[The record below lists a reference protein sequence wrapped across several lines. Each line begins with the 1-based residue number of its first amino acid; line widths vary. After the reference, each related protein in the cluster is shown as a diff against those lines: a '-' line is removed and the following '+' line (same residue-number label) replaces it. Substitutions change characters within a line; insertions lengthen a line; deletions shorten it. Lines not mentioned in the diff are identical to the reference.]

1 MQHKN
6 RSCFRIIAALL
17 IVVGVCVSGYPVIAT
32 IYNDHRQAKAV
43 AIQKDTVAEVDD
55 DQKND
60 MLENAQEYNER
71 LNSLS
76 VPLAQYKEVDGYD
89 SALNVD
95 GHGMMG
101 YLTIP
106 KINVEIPIYHG
117 TENSALGSGA
127 GHLEGSSLPIGGEG
141 NRPVLCS
148 HRGVPG
154 LRLFTDLDQLD
165 IGDMFSVTVLGKTM
179 EYQVCDVSVIE
190 PDDYESLKAHKD
202 EDMVSLLTCPPYGIN
217 TQRLVV
223 TGKRVIHNEDV
234 ISGKVDNNHPAKNE
248 VTENTCNTIS
258 FITTAFVTLVI
269 IVSILII
276 VEAWIFFKKR

>member
-1 MQHKN
+1 MQHKKQ
-6 RSCFRIIAALL
+6 SCFGIIAVLM
-17 IVVGVCVSGYPVIAT
+17 ITSGVCVGGYPVIAT
-32 IYNDHRQAKAV
+32 IYNDQRQAKAV
-43 AIQKDTVAEVDD
+43 AIQQDTVAEVDD
-55 DQKND
+55 DQKNE
-60 MLENAQEYNER
+60 MLEDAQDYNER

-76 VPLAQYKEVDGYD
+76 VPLAQYKEIDGYD

-127 GHLEGSSLPIGGEG
+127 GHLEGSSLPIGGKG

-148 HRGVPG
+148 HRGIPG

-165 IGDMFSVTVLGKTM
+165 IGDMFSVTVLWKTT

-202 EDMVSLLTCPPYGIN
+202 EDMVSLLTCTPYGIN

-223 TGKRVIHNEDV
+223 TGKRVIQNEDV
-234 ISGKVDNNHPAKNE
+234 ISGKVDNNHPIRNK
-248 VTENTCNTIS
+248 VTENTCNTVS
-258 FITTAFVTLVI
+258 FVTIVVTLAI
-269 IVSILII
+269 IVSVLIG

>member
-1 MQHKN
+1 M
-6 RSCFRIIAALL
+6 ITA
-17 IVVGVCVSGYPVIAT
+17 GVCVGGYPVIAT
-32 IYNDHRQAKAV
+32 IYNDQRQAKAV
-43 AIQKDTVAEVDD
+43 AIQQDTVAEVDD
-55 DQKND
+55 DQKNK
-60 MLENAQEYNER
+60 MLEDAQDYNER

-76 VPLAQYKEVDGYD
+76 VPLAQYKEIDGYD

-117 TENSALGSGA
+117 IENSALGSGA
-127 GHLEGSSLPIGGEG
+127 GHLEGSSLPIGGKG

-165 IGDMFSVTVLGKTM
+165 IGDMFSVTVLGKTT

-190 PDDYESLKAHKD
+190 PDDYESLKANKD
-202 EDMVSLLTCPPYGIN
+202 EDMVSLLTCTPYGIN

-223 TGKRVIHNEDV
+223 TGKRVIQNEDV
-234 ISGKVDNNHPAKNE
+234 ISGKVDNNHPTRNE
-248 VTENTCNTIS
+248 VTENTCNTVS
-258 FITTAFVTLVI
+258 FVTIVVTLAI
-269 IVSILII
+269 IVSVLII
-276 VEAWIFFKKR
+276 VVEAWIFFKKR

>member
-1 MQHKN
+1 MQHKKQ
-6 RSCFRIIAALL
+6 SYFGIIAVLMITA
-17 IVVGVCVSGYPVIAT
+17 GVCVGGYPVIAT
-32 IYNDHRQAKAV
+32 IYNDQRQAKAV
-43 AIQKDTVAEVDD
+43 AIQQDTVAEVDD
-55 DQKND
+55 DQKNE
-60 MLENAQEYNER
+60 MLEDAQDYNER

-76 VPLAQYKEVDGYD
+76 VPLAQYKEIDGYD

-127 GHLEGSSLPIGGEG
+127 GHLEGSSLPIGGKG

-202 EDMVSLLTCPPYGIN
+202 EDMVSLLTCTPYGIN

-223 TGKRVIHNEDV
+223 TGKRVIQNEDV
-234 ISGKVDNNHPAKNE
+234 ISGKVDNNHPTRNE
-248 VTENTCNTIS
+248 VTENTCNTVS
-258 FITTAFVTLVI
+258 FVTIVVTLAI
-269 IVSILII
+269 IVSVLII

>member
-1 MQHKN
+1 MQHKKQ
-6 RSCFRIIAALL
+6 SCFGIIAVLM
-17 IVVGVCVSGYPVIAT
+17 ITSGVCVGGYPVIAT
-32 IYNDHRQAKAV
+32 IYNDQRQAKAV
-43 AIQKDTVAEVDD
+43 AIQQDTVAEVDD
-55 DQKND
+55 DQKNE
-60 MLENAQEYNER
+60 MLEDAQDYNER

-76 VPLAQYKEVDGYD
+76 VPLAQYKEIDGYE

-127 GHLEGSSLPIGGEG
+127 GHLEGSSLPIGGKG

-148 HRGVPG
+148 HRGIPG

-165 IGDMFSVTVLGKTM
+165 IGDMFSVTVLGKTT

-202 EDMVSLLTCPPYGIN
+202 EDMVSLLTCTPYGIN

-223 TGKRVIHNEDV
+223 TGKRVIQNEDV
-234 ISGKVDNNHPAKNE
+234 ISGKVDNNHPIRNK
-248 VTENTCNTIS
+248 VTENTCNTVS
-258 FITTAFVTLVI
+258 FVTIVVTLAI
-269 IVSILII
+269 IVSVLIV

>member
-1 MQHKN
+1 M
-6 RSCFRIIAALL
+6 ITA
-17 IVVGVCVSGYPVIAT
+17 GVCVGGYPVIAT
-32 IYNDHRQAKAV
+32 IYNDQRQAKAV
-43 AIQKDTVAEVDD
+43 AIQQDTVAEVDD
-55 DQKND
+55 DQKNE
-60 MLENAQEYNER
+60 MLEDAKDYNER

-76 VPLAQYKEVDGYD
+76 VPLAQYKEIDGYD

-127 GHLEGSSLPIGGEG
+127 GHLEGSSLPIGGKG

-165 IGDMFSVTVLGKTM
+165 IGDMFSVTVLGKTT

-202 EDMVSLLTCPPYGIN
+202 EDMVSLLTCTPYGIN

-223 TGKRVIHNEDV
+223 TGKRVIQNEDV
-234 ISGKVDNNHPAKNE
+234 ISGKVDNNHLTRNE
-248 VTENTCNTIS
+248 VTENTCNTVS
-258 FITTAFVTLVI
+258 FVTIVVTSAI
-269 IVSILII
+269 IVSVLII
-276 VEAWIFFKKR
+276 VEAWIVFKKR

>member
-1 MQHKN
+1 MQHKKQ
-6 RSCFRIIAALL
+6 SCFEIIAVLM
-17 IVVGVCVSGYPVIAT
+17 ITSGVCVGGYPVIAT
-32 IYNDHRQAKAV
+32 IYNDQRQAKAV
-43 AIQKDTVAEVDD
+43 AIQQDTVAEVDD
-55 DQKND
+55 DQKNK
-60 MLENAQEYNER
+60 MLEDAQDYNER

-76 VPLAQYKEVDGYD
+76 VPLAQYKEIDGYD

-117 TENSALGSGA
+117 IENSALGSGA
-127 GHLEGSSLPIGGEG
+127 GHLEGSSLPIGGKG

-148 HRGVPG
+148 HRGIPG

-165 IGDMFSVTVLGKTM
+165 IGDMFSVTVLGKTT

-202 EDMVSLLTCPPYGIN
+202 EDMVSLLTCTPYGIN

-223 TGKRVIHNEDV
+223 TGKRVIQNEDV
-234 ISGKVDNNHPAKNE
+234 ISGKVDNNHPIRNK
-248 VTENTCNTIS
+248 VTENTCNTVS
-258 FITTAFVTLVI
+258 FVTIVVTLAI
-269 IVSILII
+269 IVSVLIV

>member
-1 MQHKN
+1 MQHKKQ
-6 RSCFRIIAALL
+6 SCFGIIAVLM
-17 IVVGVCVSGYPVIAT
+17 ITSGVCVGGYPVIAT
-32 IYNDHRQAKAV
+32 IYNDQRQAKAV
-43 AIQKDTVAEVDD
+43 AIQQDTVAEVDD
-55 DQKND
+55 DQKNE
-60 MLENAQEYNER
+60 MLEDAQDYNER

-76 VPLAQYKEVDGYD
+76 VPLAQYKEIDGYD

-127 GHLEGSSLPIGGEG
+127 GHLEGSSLPIGGKG

-148 HRGVPG
+148 HRGIPG

-165 IGDMFSVTVLGKTM
+165 IGDMFSVTVLGKTT

-202 EDMVSLLTCPPYGIN
+202 EDMVSLLTCTPYGIN

-223 TGKRVIHNEDV
+223 TGKRVIQNEDV
-234 ISGKVDNNHPAKNE
+234 ISGKVDNNHPIRNK
-248 VTENTCNTIS
+248 VTENTCNTVS
-258 FITTAFVTLVI
+258 FVTIVVTLAI
-269 IVSILII
+269 IVSVLIV

>member
-1 MQHKN
+1 MQHKKQ
-6 RSCFRIIAALL
+6 SCFGIIAVLM
-17 IVVGVCVSGYPVIAT
+17 ITSGVCVGGYPVIAT
-32 IYNDHRQAKAV
+32 IYNDQRQAKAV
-43 AIQKDTVAEVDD
+43 AIQQDTVAEVDD
-55 DQKND
+55 DQKNE
-60 MLENAQEYNER
+60 MLEDAQDYNER

-76 VPLAQYKEVDGYD
+76 VPLAQYKEIDGYD

-127 GHLEGSSLPIGGEG
+127 GHLEGSSLPIGGKG

-148 HRGVPG
+148 HRGIPG

-165 IGDMFSVTVLGKTM
+165 IGDMFSVTVLGKTT

-202 EDMVSLLTCPPYGIN
+202 EDMVSLLTCTPYGIN

-223 TGKRVIHNEDV
+223 TGKRVIQNEDV
-234 ISGKVDNNHPAKNE
+234 ISGKVDNNHPIRNK
-248 VTENTCNTIS
+248 VTENTCNTVS
-258 FITTAFVTLVI
+258 FVTIVVTLAI
-269 IVSILII
+269 IVSVLIG

>member
-1 MQHKN
+1 MQHKKQ
-6 RSCFRIIAALL
+6 SYFGIIAVLMITA
-17 IVVGVCVSGYPVIAT
+17 GVCVGGYPVIAT
-32 IYNDHRQAKAV
+32 IYNDQRQAKAV
-43 AIQKDTVAEVDD
+43 AIQQDTVAEVDD
-55 DQKND
+55 DQKNE
-60 MLENAQEYNER
+60 MLEDAQDYNER

-76 VPLAQYKEVDGYD
+76 VPLAQYKEIDGYD

-127 GHLEGSSLPIGGEG
+127 GHLEGSSLPIGGKG

-154 LRLFTDLDQLD
+154 LRLFTDLEQLD

-202 EDMVSLLTCPPYGIN
+202 EDMVSLLTCTPYGIN

-223 TGKRVIHNEDV
+223 TGKRVIQNEDV
-234 ISGKVDNNHPAKNE
+234 ISGKVDNNHPIRNK
-248 VTENTCNTIS
+248 VTENTCNTVS
-258 FITTAFVTLVI
+258 FVTIVVTLAI
-269 IVSILII
+269 IVSVLIV

>member
-1 MQHKN
+1 MQHKKQ
-6 RSCFRIIAALL
+6 SCFGIIAVLM
-17 IVVGVCVSGYPVIAT
+17 ITSGVCVGGYPVIAT
-32 IYNDHRQAKAV
+32 IYNDQRQAKAV
-43 AIQKDTVAEVDD
+43 AIQQDTVAEVDD
-55 DQKND
+55 DQKNE
-60 MLENAQEYNER
+60 MLEDAQDYNER

-76 VPLAQYKEVDGYD
+76 VPLAQYKEIDGYD

-127 GHLEGSSLPIGGEG
+127 GHLEGSSLPIGGKG

-165 IGDMFSVTVLGKTM
+165 IGDMFSVTVLGKTT

-202 EDMVSLLTCPPYGIN
+202 EDMVSLLTCTPYGIN

-223 TGKRVIHNEDV
+223 TGKRVIQNEDV
-234 ISGKVDNNHPAKNE
+234 ISGKVDNNHPTRNE
-248 VTENTCNTIS
+248 VTENTCNTVS
-258 FITTAFVTLVI
+258 FVTIVVTLAI
-269 IVSILII
+269 IVSVLII
-276 VEAWIFFKKR
+276 VEAWIVFKKR

>member
-1 MQHKN
+1 MQHKKQ
-6 RSCFRIIAALL
+6 SCFGIIAVLM
-17 IVVGVCVSGYPVIAT
+17 ITSGVCVGGYPVIAT
-32 IYNDHRQAKAV
+32 IYNDQRQAKAV
-43 AIQKDTVAEVDD
+43 AIQQDTVAEVDD
-55 DQKND
+55 DQKNE
-60 MLENAQEYNER
+60 MLEDAQDYNER

-76 VPLAQYKEVDGYD
+76 VPLAQYKEIDGYD

-127 GHLEGSSLPIGGEG
+127 GHLEGSSLPIGGKG

-148 HRGVPG
+148 HRGIPG

-165 IGDMFSVTVLGKTM
+165 IGDMFSVTVLGKTT

-202 EDMVSLLTCPPYGIN
+202 EDMVSLLTCTPYGIN

-223 TGKRVIHNEDV
+223 TGKRVIQNEDV
-234 ISGKVDNNHPAKNE
+234 ISGKVDNNHPIRNK
-248 VTENTCNTIS
+248 VTENTCNTVS
-258 FITTAFVTLVI
+258 FVTIVVTLAI
-269 IVSILII
+269 IVSVLII
-276 VEAWIFFKKR
+276 VEAWIVFKKR

>member
-1 MQHKN
+1 MQHKKQ
-6 RSCFRIIAALL
+6 SCFGIIAVLM
-17 IVVGVCVSGYPVIAT
+17 ITSGVCVGGYPVIAT
-32 IYNDHRQAKAV
+32 IYNDQRQAKAV
-43 AIQKDTVAEVDD
+43 AIQQDTVAEVDD
-55 DQKND
+55 DQKNE
-60 MLENAQEYNER
+60 MLEDAQDYNER

-76 VPLAQYKEVDGYD
+76 VPLAQYKEIDGYD

-127 GHLEGSSLPIGGEG
+127 GHLEGSSLPIGGKG

-165 IGDMFSVTVLGKTM
+165 IGDMFSVTVLGKTT

-202 EDMVSLLTCPPYGIN
+202 EDMVSLLTCTPYGIN

-223 TGKRVIHNEDV
+223 TGKRVIQNEDV
-234 ISGKVDNNHPAKNE
+234 ISGKVDNNHPIRNK
-248 VTENTCNTIS
+248 VTENTCNTVS
-258 FITTAFVTLVI
+258 FVTIVVTLAI
-269 IVSILII
+269 IVSVLIV

>member
-1 MQHKN
+1 MQHKKQ
-6 RSCFRIIAALL
+6 SCFEIIAVLM
-17 IVVGVCVSGYPVIAT
+17 ITSGVCVGGYPVIAT
-32 IYNDHRQAKAV
+32 IYNDQRQAKAV
-43 AIQKDTVAEVDD
+43 AIQQDTVAEVDD
-55 DQKND
+55 DQKNE
-60 MLENAQEYNER
+60 MLEDAQDYNER

-76 VPLAQYKEVDGYD
+76 VPLAQYKEIDGYE

-127 GHLEGSSLPIGGEG
+127 GHLEGSSLPIGGKG

-148 HRGVPG
+148 HRGIPG

-165 IGDMFSVTVLGKTM
+165 IGDMFSVTVLGKTT

-202 EDMVSLLTCPPYGIN
+202 EDMVSLLTCTPYGIN

-223 TGKRVIHNEDV
+223 TGKRVIQNEDV
-234 ISGKVDNNHPAKNE
+234 ISGKVDNNHPIRNK
-248 VTENTCNTIS
+248 VTENTCNTVS
-258 FITTAFVTLVI
+258 FVTIVVTLAI
-269 IVSILII
+269 IVSVLIV

>member
-1 MQHKN
+1 MQHKKQS
-6 RSCFRIIAALL
+6 RFGIIAVLMITA
-17 IVVGVCVSGYPVIAT
+17 GVCVGGYPVIAT
-32 IYNDHRQAKAV
+32 IYNDQRQAKAV
-43 AIQKDTVAEVDD
+43 AIQQDTVAEVDD
-55 DQKND
+55 DQKNE
-60 MLENAQEYNER
+60 MLEDAQDYNER

-76 VPLAQYKEVDGYD
+76 VPLAQYKEIDGYD

-127 GHLEGSSLPIGGEG
+127 GHLEGSSLPIGGKG

-165 IGDMFSVTVLGKTM
+165 IGDMFSVTVLGKTT

-190 PDDYESLKAHKD
+190 PDDYETLKAHKD
-202 EDMVSLLTCPPYGIN
+202 EDMVSLLTCTPYGIN

-223 TGKRVIHNEDV
+223 TGKRVIQNEDV
-234 ISGKVDNNHPAKNE
+234 ISGKVDNNHPIRNK
-248 VTENTCNTIS
+248 VTENTCNTVS
-258 FITTAFVTLVI
+258 FVTIVVTLAI
-269 IVSILII
+269 IVSVLIV

>member
-1 MQHKN
+1 MIT
-6 RSCFRIIAALL
+6 S
-17 IVVGVCVSGYPVIAT
+17 GVCVGGYPVIAT
-32 IYNDHRQAKAV
+32 IYNDQRQAKAV
-43 AIQKDTVAEVDD
+43 AIQQDTVAEVDD
-55 DQKND
+55 DQKNE
-60 MLENAQEYNER
+60 MLEDAQDYNER

-76 VPLAQYKEVDGYD
+76 VPLAQYKEIDGYE

-127 GHLEGSSLPIGGEG
+127 GHLEGSSLPIGGKG

-165 IGDMFSVTVLGKTM
+165 IGDMFSVTVLGKTT

-202 EDMVSLLTCPPYGIN
+202 EDMVSLLTCTPYGIN

-223 TGKRVIHNEDV
+223 TGKRVIQNEDV
-234 ISGKVDNNHPAKNE
+234 ISGKVDNNHPIRNK
-248 VTENTCNTIS
+248 VTENTCNTVS
-258 FITTAFVTLVI
+258 FVTIVVTLAI
-269 IVSILII
+269 IVSVLIV

>member
-1 MQHKN
+1 MQHKKQ
-6 RSCFRIIAALL
+6 SCFEIIAVLM
-17 IVVGVCVSGYPVIAT
+17 ITSGVCVGGYPVIAT
-32 IYNDHRQAKAV
+32 IYNDQRQAKAV
-43 AIQKDTVAEVDD
+43 AIQQDTVAEVDD
-55 DQKND
+55 DQKNE
-60 MLENAQEYNER
+60 MLEDAQDYNER

-76 VPLAQYKEVDGYD
+76 VPLAQYKEIDGYD

-127 GHLEGSSLPIGGEG
+127 GHLEGSSLPIGGKG

-148 HRGVPG
+148 HRGIPG

-165 IGDMFSVTVLGKTM
+165 IGDMFSVTVLGKTT

-202 EDMVSLLTCPPYGIN
+202 EDMVSLLTCTPYGIN

-223 TGKRVIHNEDV
+223 TGKRVIQNEDV
-234 ISGKVDNNHPAKNE
+234 ISGKVDNNHPIRNK
-248 VTENTCNTIS
+248 VTENTCNTVS
-258 FITTAFVTLVI
+258 FVTIVVTLAI
-269 IVSILII
+269 IVSVLIV

>member
-1 MQHKN
+1 MQHKKQ
-6 RSCFRIIAALL
+6 SCFGIIAVLMITA
-17 IVVGVCVSGYPVIAT
+17 GVCVGGYPVIAT
-32 IYNDHRQAKAV
+32 IYNDQRQAKAV
-43 AIQKDTVAEVDD
+43 AIQQDTVAEVDD
-55 DQKND
+55 DQKNE
-60 MLENAQEYNER
+60 MLEDAQDYNER

-76 VPLAQYKEVDGYD
+76 VPLAQYKEIDGYD

-127 GHLEGSSLPIGGEG
+127 GHLEGSSLPIGGKG

-148 HRGVPG
+148 HRGIPG

-165 IGDMFSVTVLGKTM
+165 IGDMFSVTVLGKTT

-202 EDMVSLLTCPPYGIN
+202 EDMVSLLTCTPYGIN

-223 TGKRVIHNEDV
+223 TGKRVIQNEDV
-234 ISGKVDNNHPAKNE
+234 ISGKVDNNHPIRNK
-248 VTENTCNTIS
+248 VTENTCNTVS
-258 FITTAFVTLVI
+258 FVTIVVTLAI
-269 IVSILII
+269 IVSVLIV

>member
-1 MQHKN
+1 MQHKKQ
-6 RSCFRIIAALL
+6 SCFEIIAVLM
-17 IVVGVCVSGYPVIAT
+17 ITSGVCVGGYPVIAT
-32 IYNDHRQAKAV
+32 IYNDQRQAKAV
-43 AIQKDTVAEVDD
+43 AIQQDTVAEVDD
-55 DQKND
+55 DQKNE
-60 MLENAQEYNER
+60 MLEDAQDYNER

-76 VPLAQYKEVDGYD
+76 VPLAQYKEIDGYD

-127 GHLEGSSLPIGGEG
+127 GHLEGSSLPIGGKG

-148 HRGVPG
+148 HRGIPG

-165 IGDMFSVTVLGKTM
+165 IGDMFSVTVLGKTT

-202 EDMVSLLTCPPYGIN
+202 EDMVSLLTCTPYGIN

-223 TGKRVIHNEDV
+223 TGKRVIQNEDV
-234 ISGKVDNNHPAKNE
+234 ISGKVDNNHPIRNK
-248 VTENTCNTIS
+248 VTENTCNTVS
-258 FITTAFVTLVI
+258 FVTIVVTSAI
-269 IVSILII
+269 IVSVLIV

>member
-1 MQHKN
+1 MQHKKQ
-6 RSCFRIIAALL
+6 SCFGIIAVLMITA
-17 IVVGVCVSGYPVIAT
+17 GVCVGGYPVIAT
-32 IYNDHRQAKAV
+32 IYNDQRQAKAV
-43 AIQKDTVAEVDD
+43 AIQQDTVAEVDD
-55 DQKND
+55 DQKNE
-60 MLENAQEYNER
+60 MLEDAQDYNER

-76 VPLAQYKEVDGYD
+76 VPLAQYKEIDGYD

-117 TENSALGSGA
+117 IENSALGSGA
-127 GHLEGSSLPIGGEG
+127 GHLEGSSLPIGGKG

-165 IGDMFSVTVLGKTM
+165 IGDMFSVTVLGKTT

-202 EDMVSLLTCPPYGIN
+202 EDMVSLLTCTPYGIN

-223 TGKRVIHNEDV
+223 TGKRVIQNEDV
-234 ISGKVDNNHPAKNE
+234 ISGKVDNNHPTRNE
-248 VTENTCNTIS
+248 VTENTCNTVS
-258 FITTAFVTLVI
+258 FVTIVVTLAI
-269 IVSILII
+269 IVSVLIV

>member
-1 MQHKN
+1 MIT
-6 RSCFRIIAALL
+6 S
-17 IVVGVCVSGYPVIAT
+17 GVCVGGYPVIAT
-32 IYNDHRQAKAV
+32 IYNDQRQAKAV
-43 AIQKDTVAEVDD
+43 AIQQDTVAEVDD
-55 DQKND
+55 DQKNE
-60 MLENAQEYNER
+60 MLEDAQDYNER

-76 VPLAQYKEVDGYD
+76 VPLAQYKEIDGYD

-127 GHLEGSSLPIGGEG
+127 GHLEGSSLPIGGKG

-148 HRGVPG
+148 HRGIPG

-165 IGDMFSVTVLGKTM
+165 IGDMFSVTVLGKTT

-190 PDDYESLKAHKD
+190 PDDYESLKANKD
-202 EDMVSLLTCPPYGIN
+202 EDMVSLLTCTPYGIN

-223 TGKRVIHNEDV
+223 TGKRVIQNEDV
-234 ISGKVDNNHPAKNE
+234 ISGKVDNNHPIRNK
-248 VTENTCNTIS
+248 VTENTCNTVS
-258 FITTAFVTLVI
+258 FVTIVVTLAI
-269 IVSILII
+269 IVSVLIV

>member
-6 RSCFRIIAALL
+6 RSCFELIAILMITAGVY
-17 IVVGVCVSGYPVIAT
+17 VVCYPVIAT
-32 IYNDHRQAKAV
+32 IYNDQRQAKAV
-43 AIQKDTVAEVDD
+43 AIQQDTVAEVDD
-55 DQKND
+55 EQKNE
-60 MLENAQEYNER
+60 MLEDAQDYNER

-76 VPLAQYKEVDGYD
+76 VPLAQYKEIDGYD

-127 GHLEGSSLPIGGEG
+127 GHLEGSSLPIGGKG

-165 IGDMFSVTVLGKTM
+165 IGDMFSVTVLGKTT

-202 EDMVSLLTCPPYGIN
+202 EDMVSLLTCTPYGIN

-223 TGKRVIHNEDV
+223 TGKRVVQNEDV
-234 ISGKVDNNHPAKNE
+234 ISGKVDNNHPTRNE
-248 VTENTCNTIS
+248 VTENTCNTVS
-258 FITTAFVTLVI
+258 FVTIVVTLAI
-269 IVSILII
+269 IVSVLIV

>member
-1 MQHKN
+1 M
-6 RSCFRIIAALL
+6 ITA
-17 IVVGVCVSGYPVIAT
+17 GVCVGGYPVIAT
-32 IYNDHRQAKAV
+32 IYNDQRQAKAV
-43 AIQKDTVAEVDD
+43 AIQQDTVAEVDD
-55 DQKND
+55 DQKNE
-60 MLENAQEYNER
+60 MLEDAQDYNER

-76 VPLAQYKEVDGYD
+76 VPLAQYKEIDGYD

-127 GHLEGSSLPIGGEG
+127 GHLEGSSLPIGGKG

-154 LRLFTDLDQLD
+154 LRLFTDLEQLD

-202 EDMVSLLTCPPYGIN
+202 EDMVSLLTCTPYGIN

-223 TGKRVIHNEDV
+223 TGKRVIQNEDV
-234 ISGKVDNNHPAKNE
+234 ISGKVDNNHPTRNE
-248 VTENTCNTIS
+248 VTENTCNTVS
-258 FITTAFVTLVI
+258 FVTIVVTLAI
-269 IVSILII
+269 IVSVLII
-276 VEAWIFFKKR
+276 VEAWIVFKKR